1 MAFLLV
7 DADRNFREVL
17 AIGLRLDGHAVVTAA
32 EPGEALQRLALGGID
47 CCVVDSNVAGGE
59 ELLEA
64 AGRAGVRLVVTGVH
78 PTLLASAVRRHP
90 AAEMLPKP
98 FRAGELLVD
107 R

>member
-17 AIGLRLDGHAVVTAA
+17 AIGLRLEGREVVTAA
-32 EPGEALQRLALGGID
+32 EPEEALQRLGLGGID
-47 CCVVDSNVAGGE
+47 CCVVDSNVAGADA
-59 ELLEA
+59 LLEA
-64 AGRAGVRLVVTGVH
+64 AVRAGARLVVTGVH

-98 FRAGELLVD
+98 FQAGELLGW
-107 R
+107 